1 MSKRLKIYLGIL
13 IALIISVAF
22 IEMSKPTPVDWRET
36 YNERQTKPLDV
47 EIFHKEIGVILYDG
61 EINDVYRTPYEFFAN
76 QYDWKEYEYKI
87 EGTYMSISPDYLVDP
102 SSIHELLDFAAEGNT
117 IFISSKE
124 MPRYLRDTLG
134 FSIKDGVRY
143 ASKATLS
150 FANRQLA
157 NNTISIDKGIN
168 NIHFSYI
175 DTLNTMVLGYQK
187 FENDSTNTKYTNF
200 IQVPVGKGSFLLH
213 TQPVTFTN
221 YHLLKDN
228 HHKYSEGVLAY
239 IPNEDVF
246 FDSANKIAN
255 AQSPLSDSRFRF
267 IESQPALRWAWY
279 LALLFLAIFILF
291 NIKRKQRIV
300 KVIKPLENTTLDFTK
315 TIGNLFY
322 ETKDHQNVVHKKITY
337 FLEYLRTEYFM
348 DTQVLDEKFCKRLH
362 QKSGKS
368 LEETEQLIKLVKI
381 LKKKLFFDEYDVIRI
396 TAAIEKFRKK
406 DN

>member
-22 IEMSKPTPVDWRET
+22 IEVSKPTPVDWRET

-76 QYDWKEYEYKI
+76 QYDWKKYEYKI

-279 LALLFLAIFILF
+279 LALLFLAIFIIF

-300 KVIKPLENTTLDFTK
+300 KVLKPLENTTLDFTK

-396 TAAIEKFRKK
+396 TAAIEKFRRK

>member
-22 IEMSKPTPVDWRET
+22 IEVSKPTPIDWRET

-150 FANRQLA
+150 FANRTSI
-157 NNTISIDKGIN
+157 NT
-168 NIHFSYI
+168 
-175 DTLNTMVLGYQK
+175 
-187 FENDSTNTKYTNF
+187 
-200 IQVPVGKGSFLLH
+200 
-213 TQPVTFTN
+213 
-221 YHLLKDN
+221 
-228 HHKYSEGVLAY
+228 
-239 IPNEDVF
+239 
-246 FDSANKIAN
+246 
-255 AQSPLSDSRFRF
+255 
-267 IESQPALRWAWY
+267 AL
-279 LALLFLAIFILF
+279 
-291 NIKRKQRIV
+291 V
-300 KVIKPLENTTLDFTK
+300 
-315 TIGNLFY
+315 
-322 ETKDHQNVVHKKITY
+322 
-337 FLEYLRTEYFM
+337 
-348 DTQVLDEKFCKRLH
+348 
-362 QKSGKS
+362 
-368 LEETEQLIKLVKI
+368 
-381 LKKKLFFDEYDVIRI
+381 
-396 TAAIEKFRKK
+396 
-406 DN
+406 

>member
-1 MSKRLKIYLGIL
+1 M
-13 IALIISVAF
+13 
-22 IEMSKPTPVDWRET
+22 
-36 YNERQTKPLDV
+36 
-47 EIFHKEIGVILYDG
+47 
-61 EINDVYRTPYEFFAN
+61 
-76 QYDWKEYEYKI
+76 
-87 EGTYMSISPDYLVDP
+87 
-102 SSIHELLDFAAEGNT
+102 
-117 IFISSKE
+117 
-124 MPRYLRDTLG
+124 
-134 FSIKDGVRY
+134 
-143 ASKATLS
+143 
-150 FANRQLA
+150 
-157 NNTISIDKGIN
+157 
-168 NIHFSYI
+168 
-175 DTLNTMVLGYQK
+175 
-187 FENDSTNTKYTNF
+187 
-200 IQVPVGKGSFLLH
+200 
-213 TQPVTFTN
+213 
-221 YHLLKDN
+221 
-228 HHKYSEGVLAY
+228 AY